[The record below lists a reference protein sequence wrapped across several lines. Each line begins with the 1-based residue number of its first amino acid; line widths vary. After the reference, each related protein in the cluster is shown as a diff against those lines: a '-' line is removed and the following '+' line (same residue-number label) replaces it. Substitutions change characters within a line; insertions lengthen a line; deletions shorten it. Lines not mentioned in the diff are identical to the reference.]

1 MACSANRPTSRYY
14 LLSVI
19 GLKNCFTSLF
29 IFILFHFPVITMGI
43 TAFLVVGLHGVVMPA
58 MAGLALSYSWHI
70 SGVLQ
75 YTTRLL
81 SEAEVRFISVERIL
95 AYIDTTVNEEKQ
107 CSSKISP
114 SWPNQGH
121 IRFHNVCM
129 TYRKNLPN
137 CLHNVTFSIKSGE
150 KIGWCKLNCFSFLPE
165 TLSFY
170 IFCFMQ
176 VLWVAQGLERVHL
189 LQLYFDL

>member
-1 MACSANRPTSRYY
+1 MACSAHRPTCRYHEP
-14 LLSVI
+14 SDF
-19 GLKNCFTSLF
+19 GLEKCPLNLFFLTKYSLF
-29 IFILFHFPVITMGI
+29 SVITMSI

-95 AYIDTTVNEEKQ
+95 AYMDTTVDEDKQ
-107 CSSKISP
+107 SSSKIPS
-114 SWPNQGH
+114 SWPNEGH

-129 TYRKNLPN
+129 SYRKNLPN
-137 CLHNVTFSIKSGE
+137 CLLNVTFSIKSGE
-150 KIGWCKLNCFSFLPE
+150 KIGWWKNVVTSYTICTGTFSIYF
-165 TLSFY
+165 
-170 IFCFMQ
+170 FCSLQ
-176 VLWVAQGLERVHL
+176 VL
-189 LQLYFDL
+189 